1 MLTGRQAGRQAMVK
15 VTRAQLA
22 TTRAHFI
29 FGKHCYRSAA
39 PRGLRRASALGTRSR
54 PMSHA
59 SEDDADDDLPREQRA
74 GLTRLED
81 DELRRL
87 AFIKRFGSLS
97 AEAQE
102 RLVQLRLKDRRKE
115 IRPPRSGDP
124 DPVSPEALRRV
135 IPLSQRPLDD
145 DELPGNEGGPRTS

>member
-1 MLTGRQAGRQAMVK
+1 
-15 VTRAQLA
+15 
-22 TTRAHFI
+22 
-29 FGKHCYRSAA
+29 
-39 PRGLRRASALGTRSR
+39 
-54 PMSHA
+54 MSHA
-59 SEDDADDDLPREQRA
+59 IEDDADDDLPREQRA

-102 RLVQLRLKDRRKE
+102 RLAQLRLKDRRKE
-115 IRPPRSGDP
+115 IRPPRSGDS